1 MSGGGAMNPRD
12 GDNFETS
19 EKTSKFLDG
28 QSRVFKDSTQGS
40 FGQFLVVW
48 DGQPSMR
55 WNAQPEDNVASSLMI
70 HLIANL
76 RKCLDELSS
85 RDDGKLRH

>member
-1 MSGGGAMNPRD
+1 MPGGAAMYPAQ

-28 QSRVFKDSTQGS
+28 QSCVVKDSTQGS
-40 FGQFLVVW
+40 FGQFLVVG
-48 DGQPSMR
+48 DGQPSMW
-55 WNAQPEDNVASSLMI
+55 WNAQPEDDVASGLMI

-76 RKCLDELSS
+76 RKCLDDLSS

>member
-1 MSGGGAMNPRD
+1 MNPMH

-28 QSRVFKDSTQGS
+28 QSCVFKDSTQGS
-40 FGQFLVVW
+40 FGQFPVVG
-48 DGQPSMR
+48 DGQSSMG
-55 WNAQPEDNVASSLMI
+55 WNAQPEDDVAPSLVI

-76 RKCLDELSS
+76 RKCLDDLSS